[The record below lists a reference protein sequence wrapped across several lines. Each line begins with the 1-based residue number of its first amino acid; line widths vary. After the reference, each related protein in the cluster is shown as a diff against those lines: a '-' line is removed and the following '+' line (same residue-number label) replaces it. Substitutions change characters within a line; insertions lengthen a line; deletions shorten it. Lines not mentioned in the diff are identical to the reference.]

1 MTVKLHNS
9 DNIEVIEVYLTKEQ
23 FPNAYEAKFNELI
36 ENGLSKEDAEKFLLE
51 TPFQLELY
59 YEKGEGLFGV
69 EADNVESGSICS
81 PYTGEWCDDADV
93 Y

>member
-1 MTVKLHNS
+1 MAVKLHNS

-59 YEKGEGLFGV
+59 YEKGE
-69 EADNVESGSICS
+69 
-81 PYTGEWCDDADV
+81 
-93 Y
+93 